1 MRWGERLRPRS
12 LRARLT
18 LIVAAGALVLTVAL
32 VAGFNIVLR
41 AGLRRDAAKA
51 PVDGF
56 VSVRHNPMDAVEET
70 LRSGDFQEIMVATR
84 PSGAAGR
91 LHVDLPHR
99 LAHLGMPVTTV
110 RPATA

>member
-1 MRWGERLRPRS
+1 MPNPAPAEWHPTHPEHHGQVADAEAILRE
-12 LRARLT
+12 
-18 LIVAAGALVLTVAL
+18 ALPA
-32 VAGFNIVLR
+32 I
-41 AGLRRDAAKA
+41 RDAAKA